1 MSTTRN
7 RHERSNRPTTT
18 MVESLENRALMSAT
32 TAGFCDGSVRTELPA
47 VQQTLLPAVQKVSSP
62 QTTNG
67 IIAVLIG
74 L

>member
-1 MSTTRN
+1 MN
-7 RHERSNRPTTT
+7 RTHKRCERSERSA
-18 MVESLENRALMSAT
+18 MVECLENRALMSAT

-47 VQQTLLPAVQKVSSP
+47 VQQTLLPAVQKASSP
-62 QTTNG
+62 QATHG

>member
-1 MSTTRN
+1 MKKMNKHR
-7 RHERSNRPTTT
+7 ERSERGV
-18 MVESLENRALMSAT
+18 MVESLEGRELMSAT
-32 TAGFCDGSVRTELPA
+32 LAGFCDGSVRTAVPA
-47 VQQTLLPAVQKVSSP
+47 VQQSLLPAVQTVTSP

>member
-1 MSTTRN
+1 MNTKRN
-7 RHERSNRPTTT
+7 RHERPHRPTTTT

-32 TAGFCDGSVRTELPA
+32 LAGFCDGSVRTELPA
-47 VQQTLLPAVQKVSSP
+47 VQQTLLPAVQKMPPTGS
-62 QTTNG
+62 TG